1 MIDKNIKLENQRLV
15 KLRKQR
21 RQSFSERNGYVISS
35 EVMILEEVPKEVA
48 NAISSALCRV
58 FQRLKSNLWIFPGD
72 ISNEQA
78 LAQSIWADFMNEDL
92 AKFDLMF
99 DKGYKDISNWITSDG
114 TLWYSKLDLVEFIVD
129 KLSSLNKSIS
139 EQFVEEINE
148 QFQRLKFG
156 YRIVSGTV
164 IDIVSEDEIKSV
176 QTAIDNSVEHVA
188 GHLKKALALHSKR
201 PKPDY
206 ANSIKESISAVEAYL
221 RGVTGKNKFSDAMK
235 EWQRKYSN
243 IHPILYIAMDKL
255 HGYTNQPDV
264 GARHALM
271 DSSSE
276 YIPQSSESLY
286 MLVTCSAFINYL
298 RSKSRQSK

>member
-1 MIDKNIKLENQRLV
+1 MAKSA
-15 KLRKQR
+15 KQR
-21 RQSFSERNGYVISS
+21 KQSFSERNGYVDSID
-35 EVMILEEVPKEVA
+35 VMIRGEVPKVVA

-58 FQRLKSNLWIFPGD
+58 FQKFKSNIWVLPSE
-72 ISNEQA
+72 ISHQQT
-78 LAQSIWADFMNEDL
+78 LAQAIWTDVMNEDL

-99 DKGYKDISNWITSDG
+99 DRGYKDISNWITSG
-114 TLWYSKLDLVEFIVD
+114 TILWYRKLDLVEFIAD

-148 QFQRLKFG
+148 QFEMLKFG
-156 YRIVSGTV
+156 YRLVSGTV

-176 QTAIDNSVEHVA
+176 QTAIVNSKEHVA
-188 GHLKKALALHSKR
+188 GHLKKALTLHSKR

-221 RGVTGKNKFSDAMK
+221 RGATGKNTFGEALK

-243 IHPILYIAMDKL
+243 IHPILYTAMDKL
-255 HGYTNQPDV
+255 HAYTNQPDV

-271 DSSSE
+271 DSLSE

-298 RSKSRQSK
+298 RSKSR

>member
-1 MIDKNIKLENQRLV
+1 MAKST
-15 KLRKQR
+15 KQR
-21 RQSFSERNGYVISS
+21 RQSFSERNGYVDHTD
-35 EVMILEEVPKEVA
+35 VMILGEVPKVVA

-58 FQRLKSNLWIFPGD
+58 FQEFKLNIWVLPGE
-72 ISNEQA
+72 ISHQQT
-78 LAQSIWADFMNEDL
+78 LAQSIWTDFMDEDL

-99 DKGYKDISNWITSDG
+99 DRGYKDISNWITSDS
-114 TLWYSKLDLVEFIVD
+114 TPWYRKLDLVEFISE
-129 KLSSLNKSIS
+129 KLSSLNKSKS

-148 QFQRLKFG
+148 QFERLKFG
-156 YRIVSGTV
+156 YRLISGTV
-164 IDIVSEDEIKSV
+164 VDIVSEDEIKSI
-176 QTAIDNSVEHVA
+176 QTAIDNSMEQVA

-206 ANSIKESISAVEAYL
+206 ANSIKESITAVEAYL
-221 RGVTGKNKFSDAMK
+221 RNVTGKNKFGDALK

-243 IHPILYIAMDKL
+243 IHPILYTAMDKL
-255 HGYTNQPDV
+255 HAYTNQPDV

-276 YIPQSSESLY
+276 YIPQSSESMY

-298 RSKSRQSK
+298 RSKSRRLKK

>member
-1 MIDKNIKLENQRLV
+1 MA
-15 KLRKQR
+15 KQR
-21 RQSFSERNGYVISS
+21 RQSFSERNGYVDTTD
-35 EVMILEEVPKEVA
+35 VMILGEVPKVVA

-58 FQRLKSNLWIFPGD
+58 FQALKSNPWR
-72 ISNEQA
+72 ISIELCGEQT
-78 LAQSIWADFMNEDL
+78 LAQSIWTDFMNEDL
-92 AKFDLMF
+92 AQFDLMF
-99 DKGYKDISNWITSDG
+99 DRGYKDISNWITSG
-114 TLWYSKLDLVEFIVD
+114 ATPWYRKLDLVEFVAD

-148 QFQRLKFG
+148 QFERLKFG
-156 YRIVSGTV
+156 YRLVSGIV

-176 QTAIDNSVEHVA
+176 QTAIDNSKEHVV

-221 RGVTGKNKFSDAMK
+221 RDATGKNKFGDALK

-243 IHPILYIAMDKL
+243 IHPILYTAMDKL
-255 HGYTNQPDV
+255 HAYTNQPDV

-298 RSKSRQSK
+298 RSKSRKVLQTL

>member
-1 MIDKNIKLENQRLV
+1 MAKST
-15 KLRKQR
+15 KQR
-21 RQSFSERNGYVISS
+21 RQSFSERNGYVDPTD
-35 EVMILEEVPKEVA
+35 VMIMGEVPKVVA

-58 FQRLKSNLWIFPGD
+58 FQEFKSTPWR
-72 ISNEQA
+72 ISIELCGEQI
-78 LAQSIWADFMNEDL
+78 LAQSILTDFMNEDL

-99 DKGYKDISNWITSDG
+99 DRGYKEISNWITSES
-114 TLWYSKLDLVEFIVD
+114 TPWYRKLDLVEFISE
-129 KLSSLNKSIS
+129 KLSSLNKSKS

-148 QFQRLKFG
+148 QFERLKFG
-156 YRIVSGTV
+156 YRLISGTV
-164 IDIVSEDEIKSV
+164 VDIVSEDEIKSI
-176 QTAIDNSVEHVA
+176 QTAIDNSMEQVA

-206 ANSIKESISAVEAYL
+206 ANSIKESITAVEAYL
-221 RGVTGKNKFSDAMK
+221 RNATGKNIFGDALK

-243 IHPILYIAMDKL
+243 IHPILYTAMDKL
-255 HGYTNQPDV
+255 HAYTNQPDV

-276 YIPQSSESLY
+276 YIPQSSESMY

-298 RSKSRQSK
+298 RSKSRRSKKL

>member
-1 MIDKNIKLENQRLV
+1 MAKST
-15 KLRKQR
+15 KQR
-21 RQSFSERNGYVISS
+21 RQSFSERNGCVDPTD
-35 EVMILEEVPKEVA
+35 VMILGEVPKVVA

-58 FQRLKSNLWIFPGD
+58 FQAFKSNPWR
-72 ISNEQA
+72 ISIEHCGEQT
-78 LAQSIWADFMNEDL
+78 LAQSIWTDFMNEDL

-99 DKGYKDISNWITSDG
+99 DRGYKDISNWITSDA
-114 TLWYSKLDLVEFIVD
+114 TPWYKKLDLVEFITE
-129 KLSSLNKSIS
+129 KLSSLNKSKS

-148 QFQRLKFG
+148 QFERLKFG
-156 YRIVSGTV
+156 YRLISGTV
-164 IDIVSEDEIKSV
+164 VDIVSEDEIKSI
-176 QTAIDNSVEHVA
+176 QTAIDNSMEQVA

-206 ANSIKESISAVEAYL
+206 ANSIKESITAVEAYL
-221 RGVTGKNKFSDAMK
+221 RNATGKNKFGDALK

-243 IHPILYIAMDKL
+243 IHPILYTAMDKL
-255 HGYTNQPDV
+255 HAYTNQPDV

-276 YIPQSSESLY
+276 YIPQSSESMY

-298 RSKSRQSK
+298 RSKSRRSKKL